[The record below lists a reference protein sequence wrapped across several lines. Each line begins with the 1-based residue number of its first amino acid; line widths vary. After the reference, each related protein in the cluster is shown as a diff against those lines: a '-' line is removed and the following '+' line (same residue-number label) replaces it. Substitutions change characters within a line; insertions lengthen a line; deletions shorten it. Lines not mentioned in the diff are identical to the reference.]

1 MEWPSS
7 YLDEYEKL
15 IMRLSPPRARV
26 DNVGSDNAT
35 RVMIDSVRKHGTL
48 LEAIQIL
55 TDLDLTIKK
64 AYISSDGQWFM
75 AVFHVTDLDGN
86 KLTDKRVINYIEQ
99 SLSKIQYAG
108 FKSIEGLTTLEL
120 TGTDRVGLLAE
131 VFEVLSDLQVN
142 VVESKVWT
150 HNGRIASLVYVK
162 DCDSGFPI
170 QDEAK
175 IDMIETQLRN
185 VLKGDTDI
193 RSVKTLVSL
202 KVTHTERRL
211 HQMIED
217 RARLLFDV
225 VCTLTDMDY
234 AVFHAN
240 LKTKGERAHMEFF
253 VRHKNGLP
261 ISSQAEKQFV
271 SLCLHAA
278 IERRASEGVRLE
290 LCAQDRP
297 GLLAKVM
304 RTFREYSLNV
314 ARAEISTTCD
324 IARNSFYVTDA
335 VGNAADTKM
344 IESVRQKIGLSKLR
358 VKELPSIYHY
368 KAERKDD
375 PPSTIISGAFLTS
388 LGNLVTRNSRGAFL
402 ISIGNLVT
410 RNLRYLGLLIRS
422 YSGTIKRKI
431 VLV

>member
-15 IMRLSPPRARV
+15 IMRLSPP
-26 DNVGSDNAT
+26 
-35 RVMIDSVRKHGTL
+35 SVRKHGTL

-99 SLSKIQYAG
+99 
-108 FKSIEGLTTLEL
+108 GLTTLEL
-120 TGTDRVGLLAE
+120 TGTDRVGLLTE

-170 QDEAK
+170 QDEVK

-211 HQMIED
+211 HQMMFADRDYEQKPIIRTNWDSPIVLIQNCLERGYSGINVYCED

-234 AVFHAN
+234 VVFHAT
-240 LKTKGERAHMEFF
+240 LKTKGDRAHMEFF

-271 SLCLHAA
+271 SVCLHAA
-278 IERRASEGVRLE
+278 IERRAFEGVRLE
-290 LCAQDRP
+290 LCAEDRP

-314 ARAEISTTCD
+314 VRAEISTTCD

-344 IESVRQKIGLSKLR
+344 IESVRQKIGLSNLR

-368 KAERKDD
+368 KVERKDD
-375 PPSTIISGAFLTS
+375 PP
-388 LGNLVTRNSRGAFL
+388 LVGHS
-402 ISIGNLVT
+402 
-410 RNLRYLGLLIRS
+410 
-422 YSGTIKRKI
+422 
-431 VLV
+431 